1 MIAAL
6 ESASGPCFGLS
17 FTRFRDPEEEQETSD
32 LTQGMRASRHVRV
45 CAWLALSVPTRA
57 RL

>member
-32 LTQGMRASRHVRV
+32 LTQGMRASRHLRV
-45 CAWLALSVPTRA
+45 WLSLCQPAHVSE
-57 RL
+57 